1 MTGPWNNVQNQYLG
15 VSFKVGTETH
25 YGWIR
30 MSVSD
35 PVGPM
40 KVLITGYACETVPN
54 KSLRAGQ
61 TFGDG
66 NDPLPEATQTPP
78 LAPSTLGMLAL
89 GSWKSAT
96 RLSGQI
102 RSPRLFS
109 TMTSIDKEM
118 TNDFE

>member
-15 VSFKVGTETH
+15 VSFKVGSETH

-30 MSVSD
+30 ISVSD

-40 KVLITGYACETVPN
+40 KVLITGYAYETVSN

-89 GSWKSAT
+89 GSSAPS
-96 RLSGQI
+96 LA
-102 RSPRLFS
+102 P
-109 TMTSIDKEM
+109 E
-118 TNDFE
+118 